1 MTSLIFQAG
10 RFDVG
15 APDPPFEAQT
25 RALEYI
31 EKVYPR
37 TPLIDFT
44 DDGLLKAIRRIIN
57 SGFLNDDASPGIPY
71 SELGADNQG
80 VLTYSRDF
88 IEKVCFDRLKLWRD
102 TPSFE
107 VEKLTEV
114 ELIKYGFADPVRM
127 HVKQEPHT
135 SEKVKT
141 GRMRLISGMSLVNQI
156 CERVLHDAQNQAE
169 IATWW
174 TIPSMIGIGFT
185 DRQNNMVY
193 KAFMELLEE
202 FRMTGSD
209 ISGWDWSVRFWMFCM
224 LCEAR
229 ITLTNARGTP
239 AENLYRVWIIVI
251 RRKIFSTTNGRFFVT
266 IVQDIIMTSG
276 SFVTGAGNSVMR
288 EGLSATLAYEANP
301 DYVGPVPARA
311 VGDDCLEPEF
321 ENPRNYLKYG
331 FRITD
336 TTEVT
341 PEMVEFCSHSFKPG
355 GKASLLSWARSVF
368 RTLGNQPD
376 DERWLQLM
384 HELRHNPERKQI
396 AQFLVDCNWIPPV
409 DFGVDVVNQ
418 CIPCPITHELG
429 GGKISP
435 IKQNMEEVIVKD
447 MNKKA
452 RAQNRAA
459 KQHGPQAFKSKS
471 NEPQKAAGKKTRR
484 KKKKA
489 AGGQVAIVKMTT
501 ALDPRLDPAHGIVT
515 LQMHKDLHNQL
526 MSISDPWK
534 YQGYK
539 SVINRAPAP
548 TRLSTVATTRWN
560 STSME
565 VPATKTVQI
574 VLFPGHGPTDMGLN
588 VDVTMPVVD
597 TQAFHARPFYY
608 STGGTA
614 LAPVYAAAQA
624 GPYTY
629 VALYSDGAATIPPAM
644 GLYTDSTS
652 ALPMGYATTISDG
665 YLDASHNSTWQLI
678 QPDVPLPLIGAS
690 GIGHSRWQ
698 CVSAGITIKNI
709 TVVAQRGGS
718 IVTVQPDQPYFQT
731 GTVNGNFTNT
741 VLQTSFDRFRSYTNH
756 GSSCKVTMNLRPE
769 DQAFWHTFA
778 DTNSTFAVNQTDSMA
793 NAGIYVW
800 LNGDPGNQ
808 QNYEISVVYNW
819 ELAGYYIEPVAEASI
834 HQPGAHGIM
843 ERVSQ
848 NLQTHPGASAAKTEG
863 FAAMAANAAEQ
874 GFKVAKGI
882 AVAGAGFVHDVGKAA
897 WKGPGDAFAGART

>member
-1 MTSLIFQAG
+1 MTSLIYQAG
-10 RFDVG
+10 RFDVE
-15 APDPPFEAQT
+15 APDPPFECQM

-44 DDGLLKAIRRIIN
+44 DDGLARAIKRIIN

-71 SELGADNQG
+71 SELGADNHE
-80 VLTYSRDF
+80 VLSNNRDF
-88 IEKVCFDRLKLWRD
+88 IEKVCLDRLKLWRD

-114 ELIKYGFADPVRM
+114 QLIQYGFADPVRE

-135 SEKVKT
+135 AEKVKT

-156 CERVLHDAQNQAE
+156 CERVLHEKQNQAE
-169 IATWW
+169 IETWW

-185 DRQNNMVY
+185 DRQNAMVY
-193 KAFMELLEE
+193 KAFMDLLKE

-209 ISGWDWSVRFWMFCM
+209 ISGWDWSVRSWMFCM

-229 ITLTNARGTP
+229 ITLTNSRGTP
-239 AENLYRVWIIVI
+239 AENMYRVWIIVI
-251 RRKIFSTTNGRFFVT
+251 RRKVFSLTNGRFFVT
-266 IVQDIIMTSG
+266 ITQDIIMTSG

-288 EGLSATLAYEANP
+288 VGLSATLAFEANP
-301 DYVGPVPARA
+301 DYIGPVPARA
-311 VGDDCLEPEF
+311 VGDDCLDPEF
-321 ENPRNYLKYG
+321 ERARNYLKYG

-341 PEMVEFCSHSFKPG
+341 PEKVEFCSHSFKPG

-384 HELRHNPERKQI
+384 HETRHNPERKQI

-418 CIPCPITHELG
+418 CIPCPLTHELG
-429 GGKISP
+429 GGKTLP

-452 RAQNRAA
+452 KAQNRAA

-471 NEPQKAAGKKTRR
+471 NAPQKAVGKKARR
-484 KKKKA
+484 KKNKVN
-489 AGGQVAIVKMTT
+489 GGQVAKMTAT
-501 ALDPRLDPAHGIVT
+501 LDHRLNMANGIVT

-526 MSISDPWK
+526 LSISDPWK
-534 YQGYK
+534 YTGFK
-539 SVINRAPAP
+539 SVVNRAPAP
-548 TRLSTVATTRWN
+548 TRISTVATTRWN
-560 STSME
+560 STTVE
-565 VPATKTVQI
+565 VPATKTIQI
-574 VLFPGHGPTDMGLN
+574 CLFPGHGPTDMGAEI
-588 VDVTMPVVD
+588 DATMPVVD
-597 TQAFHARPFYY
+597 TQAFHGRPMYY
-608 STGGTA
+608 AVGGTA
-614 LAPVYAAAQA
+614 LLPLYAYTHV

-629 VALYSDGAATIPPAM
+629 VASYSDGPQTLNPIM
-644 GLYTDSTS
+644 GLMSDPSA
-652 ALPMGYATTISDG
+652 ALPAGYATTITEG
-665 YLDASHNSTWQLI
+665 YYDAVTNSKWVPI
-678 QPDVPLPLIGAS
+678 APDVALPLIGAS
-690 GIGHSRWQ
+690 GVGHSRWQ
-698 CVSAGITIKNI
+698 CVSAGITVKNI

-718 IVTVQPDQPYFQT
+718 IVTVQPDQPYYQL
-731 GTVNGNFTNT
+731 GTTAGTFTNCVT
-741 VLQTSFDRFRSYTNH
+741 QTSFDRFRSYTNH

-769 DQAFWHTFA
+769 DQAFWHTYA
-778 DTNSTFAVNQTDSMA
+778 SSNQTFGATTTASLS
-793 NAGIYVW
+793 NTGIYVW

-819 ELAGYYIEPVAEASI
+819 ELAGYYVEPVGEGTV

-848 NLQTHPGASAAKTEG
+848 NLQTHPGAVGAKTEG

-874 GFKVAKGI
+874 GFQVAKGI
-882 AVAGAGFVHDVGKAA
+882 AVAGAGAVHDLAEAA
-897 WKGPGDAFAGART
+897 VTGHIAAPKWRGSIR